1 MCVCVWV
8 VKTYVESPA
17 ELVSQQARGLL
28 QSAMHGRRAVTRRT
42 GRLVPEQLPEI
53 DVLATERDDRREV
66 VGVERRPD
74 DHVGHRLHT
83 TTTHAPTQGRLNQW
97 AHWAPAQG
105 PRILFIFLRGPNWL
119 R

>member
-42 GRLVPEQLPEI
+42 GRLVPEQLPEV

-97 AHWAPAQG
+97 AHRAPAQG